1 MPAILDSGHPDES
14 FELSEF
20 NLIGRSP
27 RASIQLHDGSVSR
40 EHASIRFED
49 GDFWLHDLGS
59 SNGSY
64 VNELPVTNARRLRPG
79 DRIQFG
85 AKRFSFD
92 ITKGD
97 NRMEEEEGDG
107 QAFKTQMLKKSAV
120 GPTITPAV
128 LLVGDLREF
137 TRLSTQLPADQ
148 LAILV
153 RSWYEQ
159 TRAVLEE
166 HEAYIDK
173 FIGDAVFAYWKGCDP
188 AIKERALAAARLLA
202 IGGGSAS
209 QTRRMVLERYKV
221 SFDCHVGL
229 HVGEVALGTMT
240 RSNFTAVGDA
250 VNKTFRIEAMTRPL
264 AARVLASEDFLE
276 GLDHRRPEFVSRG
289 RHPLKGYSD
298 PVELFS
304 LAEFDAAAAPDPAA
318 SAVTAAPELPP

>member
-1 MPAILDSGHPDES
+1 MPAFLNSGHPDES

-27 RASIQLHDGSVSR
+27 RASIQLHDASVSR

-64 VNELPVTNARRLRPG
+64 INDLPVTNARRLRPG
-79 DRIQFG
+79 DRIQLG
-85 AKRFSFD
+85 AKRFNFEVRE
-92 ITKGD
+92 GEGVP
-97 NRMEEEEGDG
+97 EEDAGDG
-107 QAFKTQMLKKSAV
+107 QEFKTQVLRKSAV
-120 GPTITPAV
+120 GSTITPAV

-137 TRLSTQLPADQ
+137 TRLSSQLPADQ

-159 TRAVLEE
+159 TRAVLEK

-173 FIGDAVFAYWKGCDP
+173 FIGDAVFAYWKGSD
-188 AIKERALAAARLLA
+188 AATKERALAAARLLA
-202 IGGGSAS
+202 AGGEPSS
-209 QTRRMVLERYKV
+209 QTLRMVLERHKV
-221 SFDCHVGL
+221 SFECHVGL

-240 RSNFTAVGDA
+240 RSNYTAVGDA
-250 VNKTFRIEAMTRPL
+250 VNKTFRIEAMTRRL
-264 AARVLASEDFLE
+264 AARVLVSADFLQ
-276 GLDHRRPEFVSRG
+276 GLDHCRPRFVSRG
-289 RHPLKGYSD
+289 SHPLKGYSD

-304 LAEFDAAAAPDPAA
+304 LVEFDSTEAPATVDSVVAAAPTVP
-318 SAVTAAPELPP
+318 